1 MFATMNRHE
10 TFRVDAGALRAARR
24 TIYGLLGVALA
35 LEAVSLLF
43 RVLGA
48 FANPNSGPAHTVS
61 HELAHLSGAFAVGGL
76 SVGFLY
82 GAYVMSS
89 VIRGSAW
96 VYAGGR
102 KLIGLLRFVLEVG
115 VVLAAGVLSLVMC
128 SDSGHVFI
136 GFIALA
142 ASLLYGT
149 YRTVE
154 FFETSLPALGRG
166 RSDLHRVVADAN
178 NPRETPAACLSAT
191 PAEVLTPPE
200 RPDSESAAP
209 TTPTSE
215 SASATA
221 ASAVS
226 PSRLVPDTFPA
237 EWVTE
242 RSSP

>member
-1 MFATMNRHE
+1 MFVTMNRHE
-10 TFRVDAGALRAARR
+10 TFRVEAGALRAARR
-24 TIYGLLGVALA
+24 TIYGLLGGALA
-35 LEAVSLLF
+35 LEAVSLVF
-43 RVLGA
+43 SVLGA
-48 FANPNSGPAHTVS
+48 LANQNRGQAHTTS

-96 VYAGGR
+96 VYADER
-102 KLIGLLRFVLEVG
+102 KLIGLIRFVLEVG
-115 VVLAAGVLSLVMC
+115 VILAAAVLSLVMC

-142 ASLLYGT
+142 ASLLYGA
-149 YRTVE
+149 YRALE

-166 RSDLHRVVADAN
+166 RSDLQRVVAGAN
-178 NPRETPAACLSAT
+178 SPRV
-191 PAEVLTPPE
+191 AE
-200 RPDSESAAP
+200 RSESAAA
-209 TTPTSE
+209 TTPTSA
-215 SASATA
+215 SATATA
-221 ASAVS
+221 ASAVRL
-226 PSRLVPDTFPA
+226 SRRLPDTFPA

>member
-1 MFATMNRHE
+1 MFATMNMHE
-10 TFRVDAGALRAARR
+10 TFRDAAGALRAARR
-24 TIYGLLGVALA
+24 TIYGLLGGAVA

-48 FANPNSGPAHTVS
+48 LASQNSGQAHTAS

-96 VYAGGR
+96 VYADGR
-102 KLIGLLRFVLEVG
+102 KLIGLIRFVMEVG

-128 SDSGHVFI
+128 SDSGHVFV

-149 YRTVE
+149 YRAVE

-166 RSDLHRVVADAN
+166 RSDLHRVVAGAN
-178 NPRETPAACLSAT
+178 SPRVAERTKTAAA
-191 PAEVLTPPE
+191 
-200 RPDSESAAP
+200 

-221 ASAVS
+221 ASAVP
-226 PSRLVPDTFPA
+226 PSRPVRDTFPA

>member
-10 TFRVDAGALRAARR
+10 TFRDAAGALRAARR
-24 TIYGLLGVALA
+24 TIYGLLGGALG
-35 LEAVSLLF
+35 LEAASLVF

-48 FANPNSGPAHTVS
+48 LANQNSRQAHTTS

-96 VYAGGR
+96 VYADGR
-102 KLIGLLRFVLEVG
+102 KLIGLIRFVLEVG
-115 VVLAAGVLSLVMC
+115 VVLAGGVLSLAMC
-128 SDSGHVFI
+128 SESGHLLI

-142 ASLLYGT
+142 VSLLYGAH
-149 YRTVE
+149 RAVE
-154 FFETSLPALGRG
+154 LFETSLPALGRG
-166 RSDLHRVVADAN
+166 RSDLHPVVAGAN
-178 NPRETPAACLSAT
+178 SPRETEGSETAAA
-191 PAEVLTPPE
+191 
-200 RPDSESAAP
+200 
-209 TTPTSE
+209 TTPTK

-221 ASAVS
+221 ASAVP
-226 PSRLVPDTFPA
+226 PSRLPDTFPA

-242 RSSP
+242 RSPP

>member
-10 TFRVDAGALRAARR
+10 TFRVEAGALRAARR

-89 VIRGSAW
+89 FISGSAW
-96 VYAGGR
+96 VYTGGR
-102 KLIGLLRFVLEVG
+102 KRIGLLRFVLEVG

-149 YRTVE
+149 YRAVE
-154 FFETSLPALGRG
+154 FFERSLPALGRG
-166 RSDLHRVVADAN
+166 RSDVDRVVAG
-178 NPRETPAACLSAT
+178 AA
-191 PAEVLTPPE
+191 
-200 RPDSESAAP
+200 
-209 TTPTSE
+209 TTPTSD
-215 SASATA
+215 SASATT
-221 ASAVS
+221 ASAVP
-226 PSRLVPDTFPA
+226 PSRPVPDTFPA